1 MDKTKLLPMWK
12 QAKTKKEG
20 TSAVNHKL
28 KTQLGFEI
36 REDYIPIPFFII
48 CYFNSLIRAL

>member
-1 MDKTKLLPMWK
+1 MDQTKLLPMWK

-36 REDYIPIPFFII
+36 RVIRTAYHFPFLLFAI
-48 CYFNSLIRAL
+48 LIV